1 MLTLVHV
8 DKLKLVGGAQRS
20 IRYGLETKGRA
31 LRAAMAEQQE
41 QQLPCPDYESY
52 LSEPDES
59 CKDFIMQQTMMRIK
73 DPKRSLDFY
82 TRVLGMRSGGTIYGS
97 CRAGGGSEHRLSL

>member
-1 MLTLVHV
+1 MSEPLFNQVR
-8 DKLKLVGGAQRS
+8 AAA
-20 IRYGLETKGRA
+20 RA
-31 LRAAMAEQQE
+31 LDTNGGRGSEIRTVTSGPEWIMAGE
-41 QQLPCPDYESY
+41 QQLPCQDYKSY

-82 TRVLGMRSGGTIYGS
+82 TRVLGMRSG
-97 CRAGGGSEHRLSL
+97 AHA

>member
-1 MLTLVHV
+1 
-8 DKLKLVGGAQRS
+8 
-20 IRYGLETKGRA
+20 
-31 LRAAMAEQQE
+31 MAEQQE
-41 QQLPCPDYESY
+41 QQLPCPDYKSY

-82 TRVLGMRSGGTIYGS
+82 TRVLGMRSGGHVV
-97 CRAGGGSEHRLSL
+97 RVVWVRD

>member
-1 MLTLVHV
+1 
-8 DKLKLVGGAQRS
+8 
-20 IRYGLETKGRA
+20 
-31 LRAAMAEQQE
+31 MAEQQE
-41 QQLPCPDYESY
+41 QLPCPDYKSY

-82 TRVLGMRSGGTIYGS
+82 TRVLGMRSASVNALSHLCLPSDAHIFWCMSSVNSLITSYLILWV
-97 CRAGGGSEHRLSL
+97 EHFIL